1 MLMMLIYTAFIIRV
15 VASMMEAVRTSE
27 TSVYFS
33 ETTQRY
39 IPESCYIHTRRC
51 ENLESHSLNMS
62 ENRMLR
68 RLFGAQREMVKV
80 TYQRHVHEI
89 WILSTPCRL

>member
-1 MLMMLIYTAFIIRV
+1 MLMMLIYTASIIRV
-15 VASMMEAVRTSE
+15 IASMMEAVRSSE

-39 IPESCYIHTRRC
+39 NLESFYIHTRRR
-51 ENLESHSLNMS
+51 ESLESHSLKMS